1 MDPKNLGV
9 SCGQRILHKN
19 QIVKYADLCIKWLY
33 HSPSIITS
41 KVFQLFIGIVPLVK
55 SSHAIT
61 VGLLSGKSYTWLLRF
76 FSEIIDCIISLL
88 VLELEVKVIFLLGK
102 SRPDGLRFEI
112 GSWRNC
118 VWSWSS
124 WRIALLLSPSVMAMV
139 SPHLWGRRWSKR
151 RRVRTD
157 GILSSFL
164 LSFSYTQL
172 GYTMMSSLILKP
184 ISLLSFIGNDLY

>member
-19 QIVKYADLCIKWLY
+19 QIVKFADLCIKWLY

-55 SSHAIT
+55 NSHAIT
-61 VGLLSGKSYTWLLRF
+61 VGLLGGKSHTWLLRF

-118 VWSWSS
+118 VFDLDHHGASHCCFHRAW
-124 WRIALLLSPSVMAMV
+124 WRWCP
-139 SPHLWGRRWSKR
+139 R
-151 RRVRTD
+151 
-157 GILSSFL
+157 
-164 LSFSYTQL
+164 
-172 GYTMMSSLILKP
+172 
-184 ISLLSFIGNDLY
+184 ISGEEDDQKGGG